1 MKKRIQK
8 INRDEISLQHQVYN
22 NVNIITLENI
32 ALILASQVEK
42 TSVVL
47 LYGDLGTGKTTFAA
61 HFIRALIGKR
71 NEQVTSPTFNLVHVY
86 DGPNCSIWH
95 FDLYRLK
102 KSQEIYEL
110 GLEDALTFGITLIE
124 WPEIVEQILPP
135 NAIRVYFSFGD
146 NDDLRNIEV
155 VK

>member
-8 INRDEISLQHQVYN
+8 INSDEISLQRQVYK
-22 NVNIITLENI
+22 NVDVVTLENI
-32 ALILASQVEK
+32 ALIIASQVEK

-61 HFIRALIGKR
+61 HLIRALIGER
-71 NEQVTSPTFNLVHVY
+71 NEQITSPTFNLVHVY

-124 WPEIVEQILPP
+124 WPEIVEAYIDLPHISMQLEHADG
-135 NAIRVYFSFGD
+135 NRHY
-146 NDDLRNIEV
+146 V
-155 VK
+155 VNLID

>member
-8 INRDEISLQHQVYN
+8 INSDEISLQRQVYK
-22 NVNIITLENI
+22 NVDVVTLENI
-32 ALILASQVEK
+32 ALIIASQVEK

-61 HFIRALIGKR
+61 HLIRALIGER
-71 NEQVTSPTFNLVHVY
+71 NEQITSPTFNLVHVY

-110 GLEDALTFGITLIE
+110 GITLIE

-135 NAIRVYFSFGD
+135 DAIKIYFSFGD
-146 NDDLRNIEV
+146 KDDLRNVEV